1 MSINISH
8 VVITGITRTST
19 IVDLFDRIE
28 SAIKISGSIEI
39 EGHTVET
46 SGHQYKLSSP
56 KSIYR
61 YPGDVYSKD
70 LMFVLGHLS
79 QRISAEKDK
88 HLTINSDDLADNPP
102 SHPGLQD
109 LDIWTEDQMREWI
122 KSHADILED
131 LADMGKFIEGSQP

>member
-8 VVITGITRTST
+8 VVITGITQTST
-19 IVDLFDRIE
+19 IVNLFDRIE

-39 EGHTVET
+39 EDHIVET

-88 HLTINSDDLADNPP
+88 HLTINPDELLEAVKVDDPP
-102 SHPGLQD
+102 SHSGKGA
-109 LDIWTEDQMREWI
+109 EDEQ
-122 KSHADILED
+122 ILHNT
-131 LADMGKFIEGSQP
+131 A

>member
-8 VVITGITRTST
+8 VVITGITQNST
-19 IVDLFDRIE
+19 IVNLFDRIE

-39 EGHTVET
+39 EDHIVEAFQD
-46 SGHQYKLSSP
+46 QYKLSSP

-88 HLTINSDDLADNPP
+88 HLTINPDELLEAVKVDDPP
-102 SHPGLQD
+102 SHSEKGVKDEQ
-109 LDIWTEDQMREWI
+109 
-122 KSHADILED
+122 ILHNT
-131 LADMGKFIEGSQP
+131 A